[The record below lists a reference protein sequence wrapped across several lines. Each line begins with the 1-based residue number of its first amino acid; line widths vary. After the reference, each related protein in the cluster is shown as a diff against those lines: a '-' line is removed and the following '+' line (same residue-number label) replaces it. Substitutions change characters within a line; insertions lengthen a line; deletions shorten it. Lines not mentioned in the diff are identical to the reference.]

1 MTFAGWS
8 AVLATWIGIAGAVA
22 GGYRALETYEKE
34 VAKME
39 DARVV
44 QTFALF
50 DMFNNSERLHA
61 RQRIFDHIHNEGTA
75 AQGEELSRNDIY
87 VFVDFFD
94 ALQICVERDLCDR
107 DLSKRLFQS
116 YAVPVWDELGEAIVA
131 SRDEND
137 PEFGG
142 GLEWM
147 AHLDHEAAA
156 QTEQSGEQQGGTPT
170 TAEEQAPATAQ

>member
-8 AVLATWIGIAGAVA
+8 AVLATWIGIGGAVA

-75 AQGEELSRNDIY
+75 SQGEELSRNDVYI
-87 VFVDFFD
+87 FVDFFD

-116 YAVPVWDELGEAIVA
+116 YAGPVWEELGEVITA

-137 PEFGG
+137 PEFGS

-147 AHLDHEAAA
+147 ANLDHEQAAPA
-156 QTEQSGEQQGGTPT
+156 EQQGETQAP
-170 TAEEQAPATAQ
+170 AEEQAPATSP

>member
-1 MTFAGWS
+1 MAEKMTFAGWS
-8 AVLATWIGIAGAVA
+8 AVLATWIGIGGAVA

-75 AQGEELSRNDIY
+75 AQGEELSRNDVYI
-87 VFVDFFD
+87 FVDFFD

-116 YAVPVWDELGEAIVA
+116 YAAPVWDELGTVITA

-137 PEFGG
+137 PEFGS

-147 AHLDHEAAA
+147 ASLDREAAA
-156 QTEQSGEQQGGTPT
+156 AQSEQQSETSAQEETPT
-170 TAEEQAPATAQ
+170 TTP